1 MVLVPLN
8 TNMVIVILIAIT
20 YDNQDRI
27 VFRTQASAFPISSS
41 HFAEY
46 CRSTWFNM
54 QIHGKVPA

>member
-8 TNMVIVILIAIT
+8 TYMVIVILIAIT

-46 CRSTWFNM
+46 CRST
-54 QIHGKVPA
+54 